1 MPSPLHRL
9 FIAKILTDI
18 QIQLRVIALTA
29 SGIAADIA
37 KHIELEFS
45 SNVQVTGN
53 THQSSSAHLASRP
66 DAAFRFKADEYARV
80 VLEVSCPQK
89 RKELPQMAKDYIL
102 GSEGNVGTVI
112 GLEIN
117 HNNTNEGRLSI
128 WRPKPMRKD
137 HHDDS
142 LSLELEE
149 VQCQVFIKLLKNTQT
164 HMDQKLTKVII

>member
-1 MPSPLHRL
+1 MPSPVHHL

-18 QIQLRVIALTA
+18 KIQLRVIALNA

-53 THQSSSAHLASRP
+53 PHDSSSHHLALRP
-66 DAAFRFKADEYARV
+66 DAAFRYKADEYSRV

-89 RKELPQMAKDYIL
+89 RKELPQIAKDYIL
-102 GSEGNVGTVI
+102 GSEGNIGTVI

-117 HNNTNEGRLSI
+117 HNDTNEGRLSI
-128 WRPKPMRKD
+128 WRPKPVRKD
-137 HHDDS
+137 HNE
-142 LSLELEE
+142 SLELEE
-149 VQCQVFIKLLKNTQT
+149 VQCQVLYQEYQYI
-164 HMDQKLTKVII
+164 

>member
-1 MPSPLHRL
+1 MPSPLHHL

-37 KHIELEFS
+37 KYIELEFS
-45 SNVQVTGN
+45 SNVQLTGN
-53 THQSSSAHLASRP
+53 PHHSSSNHLASRP

-89 RKELPQMAKDYIL
+89 RKELPRIAKDYIL
-102 GSEGNVGTVI
+102 GSEGNIGTVI
-112 GLEIN
+112 GLELN

-137 HHDDS
+137 HDD
-142 LSLELEE
+142 SLELEE
-149 VQCQVFIKLLKNTQT
+149 VQCQVL
-164 HMDQKLTKVII
+164 